1 MIEYRKHERKNIEF
15 EGFLVVG
22 ADCLLGK
29 TTNASSGGVCFEIRD
44 FNFNRFEKDSTGHLF
59 VNLPKSDTLYSFYVR
74 FPWINDHSVGLE
86 FINITSIDK
95 EIQEEFSDLLK
106 YE

>member
-1 MIEYRKHERKNIEF
+1 MIEYRKHERKNVEF

-22 ADCLLGK
+22 NDCLLGK
-29 TTNASSGGVCFEIRD
+29 TANASGGGVRFEIKD
-44 FNFNRFEKDSTGHLF
+44 FKFNSFEKDSTGHLF
-59 VNLPKSDTLYSFYVR
+59 INLPKSETLYSFYVR
-74 FPWINDHSVGLE
+74 FPWISGHDVGLE

-95 EIQEEFSDLLK
+95 EIQKEFSDLLN